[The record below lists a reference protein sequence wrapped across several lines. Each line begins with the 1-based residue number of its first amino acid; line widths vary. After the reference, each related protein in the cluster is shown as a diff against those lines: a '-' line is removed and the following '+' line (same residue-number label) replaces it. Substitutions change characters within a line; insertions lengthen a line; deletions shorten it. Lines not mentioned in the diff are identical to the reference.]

1 MTLQFISYLITKPK
15 NMFSDLVQTVLVIY
29 FPGTTA
35 IPLLAYDL
43 EVKNEGYCNMATDND
58 TPGAAGLVLSDQ
70 DYHKPDGY
78 PLDTT
83 GLALSASA
91 LLDTMK
97 ASTTLQ
103 MTSDTSQTPLTS
115 NPTKKY

>member
-1 MTLQFISYLITKPK
+1 MI
-15 NMFSDLVQTVLVIY
+15 
-29 FPGTTA
+29 
-35 IPLLAYDL
+35 AYDL
-43 EVKNEGYCNMATDND
+43 EVKNEGYCNMATDID

-70 DYHKPDGY
+70 DYKKN

-83 GLALSASA
+83 GLALSASV

-103 MTSDTSQTPLTS
+103 KIAP
-115 NPTKKY
+115 NPTEKY

>member
-58 TPGAAGLVLSDQ
+58 TPGAAGLVLSD
-70 DYHKPDGY
+70 KIITN
-78 PLDTT
+78 LT
-83 GLALSASA
+83 G
-91 LLDTMK
+91 
-97 ASTTLQ
+97 
-103 MTSDTSQTPLTS
+103 TP
-115 NPTKKY
+115 